1 MPGLFQGLEIGKRA
15 LLSHQYRLQTIGHN
29 IANVDT
35 PGYTRQRV
43 SISPSYPEQSAIGQ
57 VGSGIQVDNIR
68 HIRDLFLGE
77 QYREAKK
84 YQGQWSYKE
93 KVLSQIESLFNEPN
107 DNSLND
113 LLNKFWDSWSQLSTN
128 ADSSNNREIILAQAD
143 QMINGF
149 HQLAWNLDSLRS
161 SIDRD
166 MNNLTYQIN
175 SLVSEIAN
183 LNNQIKTVELGDTR
197 ANDLRDS
204 RDLLT
209 DQLAEIIDVRTV
221 EKPNGATQVYMGS
234 MILVDGAD
242 AFKIG
247 TVVENV
253 DGQPISKL
261 VWQGTSVQLKNL
273 NGQLKGLTEMRDQ
286 IIPEYKNRL
295 NELARS
301 LVTEVN
307 RLHQSGYGEDGTTG
321 IAFFDPAYTDAST
334 IRLNTFVQ
342 DDINKIVASAGVDGD
357 NLIALAIADLRNT
370 KVMSSGTKTLNEFY
384 NSLVGSLGIEVKE
397 ATSFS
402 GNYELLLNQ
411 IDNSRQSVQ
420 GVSLDEEMANLIKS
434 QHAYDAAARVIT
446 AMDEA
451 LDTVIYG
458 MGIVGRS

>member
-1 MPGLFQGLEIGKRA
+1 
-15 LLSHQYRLQTIGHN
+15 
-29 IANVDT
+29 
-35 PGYTRQRV
+35 
-43 SISPSYPEQSAIGQ
+43 
-57 VGSGIQVDNIR
+57 
-68 HIRDLFLGE
+68 
-77 QYREAKK
+77 
-84 YQGQWSYKE
+84 
-93 KVLSQIESLFNEPN
+93 
-107 DNSLND
+107 
-113 LLNKFWDSWSQLSTN
+113 
-128 ADSSNNREIILAQAD
+128 
-143 QMINGF
+143 
-149 HQLAWNLDSLRS
+149 
-161 SIDRD
+161 
-166 MNNLTYQIN
+166 
-175 SLVSEIAN
+175 
-183 LNNQIKTVELGDTR
+183 
-197 ANDLRDS
+197 
-204 RDLLT
+204 
-209 DQLAEIIDVRTV
+209 
-221 EKPNGATQVYMGS
+221 
-234 MILVDGAD
+234 
-242 AFKIG
+242 
-247 TVVENV
+247 
-253 DGQPISKL
+253 
-261 VWQGTSVQLKNL
+261 
-273 NGQLKGLTEMRDQ
+273 
-286 IIPEYKNRL
+286 YKNRL

-342 DDINKIVASAGVDGD
+342 DDINKIVSSAGVDGD

-402 GNYELLLNQ
+402 GNYELLINQ